1 MKILVLGRNGQV
13 GFELQRALLPLGDVI
28 APPREDLDLATAQ
41 AVDRYLEERQPDLV
55 VNAAAYTAVDLAET
69 HPDEARRLNTE
80 LPRQLARYAASH
92 GARLVHYS
100 SDYVYPGT
108 GDMPWTENDATQ
120 PLNVYGQTKLEGD
133 EAIVD
138 SGADALIFRTS
149 WVYSARGNNFMK
161 TMLRLAQSKPEL
173 SIVSDQVG
181 TPTPARL
188 IAEITALAV
197 YGRLNAGIYHLAPTG
212 ETSWQ
217 GFAQE
222 IFRLTQQAGK
232 ELMMGPEKALPIPT
246 RDYPTPAQR
255 PLNSR
260 LSVSKLEKALGIRMP
275 NWQTGL
281 AQTLDEYLEK

>member
-13 GFELQRALLPLGDVI
+13 GFELQRALLPLGDVS

-69 HPDEARRLNTE
+69 HPDEARRLNAE
-80 LPRQLARYAASH
+80 LPRQLAQYAVSH
-92 GARLVHYS
+92 GVRLVHYS

-108 GDMPWTENDATQ
+108 GGMPWTENDAAQ

-149 WVYSARGNNFMK
+149 WVYSARGSNFMK

-181 TPTPARL
+181 APTPARL
-188 IAEITALAV
+188 IAEVTALAV
-197 YGRLNAGIYHLAPTG
+197 HGRLNAGIYHLAPTG